1 MKRALD
7 LVVAASASLVLFPV
21 IAVVLLAT
29 YLMDRGSPIYTSQR
43 VGKGGRLFGMLKVRT
58 MVIKADET
66 GVHSTAD
73 DDPRITALGRILR
86 RFKLDETPQLYNILR
101 GDMSFVG
108 PRPNVPSEVA
118 LYSDIERQLLSVRP
132 GVTDFSSIVFADEA
146 DILHGSAHPDRDY
159 NLLIRPGK
167 SRLGLHYVRNRSL
180 VLDLRLMCLTLIAAG
195 APEWTR
201 TSVVRTLRRTGADEE
216 LVGIARRDQPLVASL
231 PPGVTEDAWERH
243 L

>member
-1 MKRALD
+1 MSFLIRMVCIL
-7 LVVAASASLVLFPV
+7 
-21 IAVVLLAT
+21 AVTTLPLLAQQFV
-29 YLMDRGSPIYTSQR
+29 YQGSLPGPIVWSEA
-43 VGKGGRLFGMLKVRT
+43 VE
-58 MVIKADET
+58 VIDANGD
-66 GVHSTAD
+66 GQ
-73 DDPRITALGRILR
+73 
-86 RFKLDETPQLYNILR
+86 LDVIFTNGQGFSSAQGSRAPT
-101 GDMSFVG
+101 
-108 PRPNVPSEVA
+108 
-118 LYSDIERQLLSVRP
+118 LLINQ
-132 GVTDFSSIVFADEA
+132 GAAGSIVFADEA